1 MQLKAVSGLFS
12 IQQVFPECNL
22 SARDCVMGQRLA
34 AAIWYRSL
42 SCGSCCDEWLLLI
55 SCILRRIHHVIRGL
69 LRFTDNI
76 FQGKANEALHSCAES
91 LFPKHNSNFKHNHRL
106 NSIMKKTPNAY
117 VGQDGVAGKE
127 QVIVWLS
134 FGNLLSYKDS
144 VVLGFAVM
152 GFGL

>member
-1 MQLKAVSGLFS
+1 
-12 IQQVFPECNL
+12 
-22 SARDCVMGQRLA
+22 
-34 AAIWYRSL
+34 
-42 SCGSCCDEWLLLI
+42 
-55 SCILRRIHHVIRGL
+55 
-69 LRFTDNI
+69 
-76 FQGKANEALHSCAES
+76 
-91 LFPKHNSNFKHNHRL
+91 
-106 NSIMKKTPNAY
+106 MKKTPNAY